1 MNSDKFGFG
10 VSNTMREVPPGTE
23 AIISFNGE
31 PKQVLTEWGEKFS
44 FPITLHSHDSYSKEI
59 NGDHSGLEME
69 WVSKASCARQL
80 VEGLENKNDLSWHKE
95 LIEHYNNSKWQLTRF
110 DTGVYYISVLQD
122 D

>member
-1 MNSDKFGFG
+1 MNSDKFEFG

-31 PKQVLTEWGEKFS
+31 HKIVETEWGSKYS
-44 FPITLHSHDSYSKEI
+44 FPLLIHRHDSYSNLDEP
-59 NGDHSGLEME
+59 LVAT
-69 WVSKASCARQL
+69 WQSKAACAKQL

-95 LIEHYNNSKWQLTRF
+95 LLEHYNNSKWQLTRF
-110 DTGVYYISVLQD
+110 DTGSYYISVLKD